1 MHGTEADE
9 LAKLFQQ
16 LGFSRLVK
24 KNRDSTTTVSSRL
37 VKFFENF

>member
-9 LAKLFQQ
+9 LAKLFQR

-24 KNRDSTTTVSSRL
+24 KSEPPTTSVS
-37 VKFFENF
+37 